1 MESLGLVV
9 LSVLILFALRYL
21 SHLLRG
27 STTAIEPP
35 LSTEA
40 AFPSP
45 SSSGLFSRDALF
57 LWCSLFSV
65 SCVSHQLQVCMV
77 LFSVTFRHFFLVVA
91 FPFTFPVVPGGRVAM
106 IAVWTLL
113 SPKIARW

>member
-1 MESLGLVV
+1 
-9 LSVLILFALRYL
+9 
-21 SHLLRG
+21 
-27 STTAIEPP
+27 
-35 LSTEA
+35 
-40 AFPSP
+40 
-45 SSSGLFSRDALF
+45 
-57 LWCSLFSV
+57 
-65 SCVSHQLQVCMV
+65 MV